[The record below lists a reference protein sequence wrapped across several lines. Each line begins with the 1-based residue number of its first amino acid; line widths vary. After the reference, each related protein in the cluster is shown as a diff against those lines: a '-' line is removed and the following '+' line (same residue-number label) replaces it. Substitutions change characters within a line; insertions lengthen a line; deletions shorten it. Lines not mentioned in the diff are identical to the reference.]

1 MESEETPHHI
11 TKMDY
16 PDQGL
21 FGYYA
26 RVRRDDKRKGKM
38 FSISKYG
45 SWEEALKEAVAWRDD
60 YLQQWERY
68 CNGKSDVIQYQGTNT
83 GFPGISVDHSKQRP
97 RIIANLPT
105 EEGEMESKSFALPE
119 EDSDNFDKEFE
130 EKFEQA
136 RRLVDENNRK
146 RFGGRWY
153 FYKKRKGLISKF
165 N

>member
-1 MESEETPHHI
+1 MSDQETPHHI
-11 TKMDY
+11 TKMNY

-45 SWEEALKEAVAWRDD
+45 SWEEALEAAIAWRDD
-60 YLQQWERY
+60 FFDQWERY
-68 CNGKSDVIQYQGTNT
+68 CNGKTGIIQYQGTNT
-83 GFPGISVDHSKQRP
+83 GYPGVSIDYSKDKP
-97 RIIANLPT
+97 RIIVNLPT
-105 EEGEMESKSFALPE
+105 EEGKMESRSFVLPE
-119 EDSDNFDKEFE
+119 EDSDRFEKEYE
-130 EKFEQA
+130 EKFEKA
-136 RRLVDENNRK
+136 RRMVDENNRK

-153 FYKKRKGLISKF
+153 HYKKRKGLIQ